1 MHRTPAFVGALDAVL
16 LAPPWEDLAVDA
28 PDCGALASPAAP
40 DDPEAADEAVDEA
53 ADDETDEAGVLVP
66 PPWQAVSPKA
76 AMVITAAAAALRTWL
91 SAARCDMVFR
101 PVL

>member
-1 MHRTPAFVGALDAVL
+1 M
-16 LAPPWEDLAVDA
+16 
-28 PDCGALASPAAP
+28 
-40 DDPEAADEAVDEA
+40 DEA

-91 SAARCDMVFR
+91 SAARCDMVFC